1 MWVNPNTSD
10 IFSLFSS
17 CSIVTRS
24 SKRKLNQNL
33 CPETKTNAEPQSS
46 SATRDLQTKTKD
58 RKAKETKID
67 KSSPVPSVSPKFSS
81 RKRSSLGHLGRLS
94 FSDLTGDVLEHV
106 ARYLDTN
113 SAVSLLRTCT
123 TVYLKLSEV
132 CWINHLRLKAGLH
145 IQYPSE
151 YRTVWVSSI
160 QMVAVMWLSSPF
172 DYRTFW
178 TIIRLFQSNIWIPDR
193 LTTGH
198 KSTI

>member
-1 MWVNPNTSD
+1 MWVNPNKSD
-10 IFSLFSS
+10 FFSLFSS

-33 CPETKTNAEPQSS
+33 GPETKTNAEPQSS

-81 RKRSSLGHLGRLS
+81 RKRSSLGNLGRLS

-123 TVYLKLSEV
+123 TVYQKLSEV
-132 CWINHLRLKAGLH
+132 CWINHLRLKDGLH
-145 IQYPSE
+145 IHYPSE

-160 QMVAVMWLSSPF
+160 QMVVMWLSGPF
-172 DYRTFW
+172 DYWTFW
-178 TIIRLFQSNIWIPDR
+178 TIIRLFFSPFSDQHLN
-193 LTTGH
+193 
-198 KSTI
+198 TIR